1 MLIAQQKRKE
11 NIAEYLLYMWQVED
25 IIRAFNFDMD
35 VLKAN
40 VINRY
45 EVDEEMRLAIGT
57 WYSDLMDMM
66 RLEGVKESGHLQ
78 INNNVLKDL
87 EELSSFMLVDRE
99 ELAYQQAFFK
109 ASQDLFLI
117 SQKSGI
123 SVEKPIALAF
133 NATYGILTM
142 KLKKQEIS
150 KETMESS
157 VRIQKVL
164 AILSHR
170 FHNPKIQEEED

>member
-1 MLIAQQKRKE
+1 
-11 NIAEYLLYMWQVED
+11 
-25 IIRAFNFDMD
+25 
-35 VLKAN
+35 
-40 VINRY
+40 
-45 EVDEEMRLAIGT
+45 
-57 WYSDLMDMM
+57 MDMM